1 MNSTSFTCV
10 NNCKICD
17 LYGAIWDFMQTCL
30 IGNTAFESKN
40 RLLGRAKQS
49 LRRSEQSF
57 RRSEQTLL
65 RSEQLKPDEAV
76 IHHLGSKCNLVNL
89 KLHVDSSYN
98 YRFSVRKLTKQSNST
113 RYRRDHELSRL
124 PLKKIILAIH
134 AKKFLVLLLNHYFS

>member
-10 NNCKICD
+10 NNSKICD

-30 IGNTAFESKN
+30 IGNTAFKKENK
-40 RLLGRAKQS
+40 LLERAKQS
-49 LRRSEQSF
+49 LRG
-57 RRSEQTLL
+57 SEQTLL
-65 RSEQLKPDEAV
+65 RSEQLKPNEAV

-113 RYRRDHELSRL
+113 
-124 PLKKIILAIH
+124 
-134 AKKFLVLLLNHYFS
+134 

>member
-17 LYGAIWDFMQTCL
+17 LYGAIWDFMQTGS
-30 IGNTAFESKN
+30 IGNTAFKRENK
-40 RLLGRAKQS
+40 LLGSKQS

-57 RRSEQTLL
+57 RRSEKTLL

-98 YRFSVRKLTKQSNST
+98 YRFSVRKFTKQSNST

-124 PLKKIILAIH
+124 PLKKIILAMR
-134 AKKFLVLLLNHYFS
+134 KSFYSVTT

>member
-1 MNSTSFTCV
+1 MNSISFTCV
-10 NNCKICD
+10 NNSKICD

-30 IGNTAFESKN
+30 IGNTAFKRENK
-40 RLLGRAKQS
+40 LLGRAK
-49 LRRSEQSF
+49 QSF

-76 IHHLGSKCNLVNL
+76 THHLGSKCNLVNL
-89 KLHVDSSYN
+89 KLHVDCSYN

-124 PLKKIILAIH
+124 PLKKIILAMR
-134 AKKFLVLLLNHYFS
+134 KSF

>member
-17 LYGAIWDFMQTCL
+17 LYGAIWDFMQTGL
-30 IGNTAFESKN
+30 IGNTAFKRENK
-40 RLLGRAKQS
+40 LLGRAKQS

-76 IHHLGSKCNLVNL
+76 IHHLGSN
-89 KLHVDSSYN
+89 
-98 YRFSVRKLTKQSNST
+98 SVL
-113 RYRRDHELSRL
+113 
-124 PLKKIILAIH
+124 
-134 AKKFLVLLLNHYFS
+134 